1 MGGGERGGSSVQDS
15 VRNEVLKRLRFI
27 EGHLEGVRRMIEK
40 DEYCVDILKQTH
52 AVRKAIEK
60 VETIML
66 EGHLRTCVVEGMRD
80 GRQDQVVSELMD
92 LYAQANR

>member
-1 MGGGERGGSSVQDS
+1 MQDPT
-15 VRNEVLKRLRFI
+15 RDEVVKRLRFV

-60 VETIML
+60 MESIML
-66 EGHLRTCVVEGMRD
+66 DGHLRTCVVEGMRD

>member
-1 MGGGERGGSSVQDS
+1 MQDPIRGEVF
-15 VRNEVLKRLRFI
+15 KRLKFI

-40 DEYCVDILKQTH
+40 DEYCVDVLKQTH

-60 VETIML
+60 VEAIML
-66 EGHLRTCVVEGMRD
+66 EGHLRTCVVAGMRD
-80 GRQDQVVSELMD
+80 GRQDQVVGELID

>member
-1 MGGGERGGSSVQDS
+1 VQEPVRGEVF
-15 VRNEVLKRLRFI
+15 KRLRFI

-40 DEYCVDILKQTH
+40 DEYCVDVLKQTH

-60 VETIML
+60 VEAIML
-66 EGHLRTCVVEGMRD
+66 EGHLRTCVVAGMRD
-80 GRQDQVVSELMD
+80 GRQDQVVGELID

>member
-1 MGGGERGGSSVQDS
+1 MQDT
-15 VRNEVLKRLRFI
+15 VRLEVLKRLRFV

-60 VETIML
+60 VEAIML

-92 LYAQANR
+92 LYAQAKR

>member
-1 MGGGERGGSSVQDS
+1 VQDS
-15 VRNEVLKRLRFI
+15 VRNEVLKRLRFV

-52 AVRKAIEK
+52 AVGKAIEK
-60 VETIML
+60 VEAIML

-80 GRQDQVVSELMD
+80 GRQEQVVNELMG

>member
-1 MGGGERGGSSVQDS
+1 MQDS
-15 VRNEVLKRLRFI
+15 LRGEVLKRLRFI

-60 VETIML
+60 VEALML
-66 EGHLRTCVVEGMRD
+66 EGHLRTCVVEGMRN
-80 GRQDQVVSELMD
+80 GRQEQVVGELMA
-92 LYAQANR
+92 LYGQAKR

>member
-1 MGGGERGGSSVQDS
+1 MQDS
-15 VRNEVLKRLRFI
+15 VRSEVLRRLRFV

-60 VETIML
+60 VEAIML
-66 EGHLRTCVVEGMRD
+66 EGHLRTCVIEGMRD
-80 GRQDQVVSELMD
+80 GRQDQVIGELMG

>member
-1 MGGGERGGSSVQDS
+1 MEGTVQEPVRGA
-15 VRNEVLKRLRFI
+15 VLKRLKFI

-40 DEYCVDILKQTH
+40 DEYCVDVLKQTH

-60 VETIML
+60 VEAIML

-80 GRQDQVVSELMD
+80 GRQDQVVGELID

>member
-1 MGGGERGGSSVQDS
+1 MQDPVRG
-15 VRNEVLKRLRFI
+15 EVLKRLRFI

-60 VETIML
+60 MEAIML

-92 LYAQANR
+92 LFAQANR

>member
-1 MGGGERGGSSVQDS
+1 MQDS
-15 VRNEVLKRLRFI
+15 VRSEVSKRLRFV
-27 EGHLEGVRRMIEK
+27 EGHLEGIRRMIEK

-60 VETIML
+60 AEGMLL
-66 EGHLRTCVVEGMRD
+66 EGHLRTCVVQGVRD
-80 GRQDQVVSELMD
+80 GRQDEVVKELTE

>member
-1 MGGGERGGSSVQDS
+1 MQDT
-15 VRNEVLKRLRFI
+15 VRIEVLKRLRFV
-27 EGHLEGVRRMIEK
+27 EGHLEGVRRMIDK

-60 VETIML
+60 VEAIML
-66 EGHLRTCVVEGMRD
+66 EGHLRTCVVEGLRD
-80 GRQDQVVSELMD
+80 GRQDQVVSELID

>member
-1 MGGGERGGSSVQDS
+1 VDREETVQDS
-15 VRNEVLKRLRFI
+15 LRGEVLKRLRFI

-40 DEYCVDILKQTH
+40 DEYCVDVLKQTH

-60 VETIML
+60 VEALML

-80 GRQDQVVSELMD
+80 GRQDQVVSELMA
-92 LYAQANR
+92 LYGQAKR

>member
-1 MGGGERGGSSVQDS
+1 MQEPARG
-15 VRNEVLKRLRFI
+15 EVLKRLNFI

-40 DEYCVDILKQTH
+40 DEYCVDVLKQTH

-60 VETIML
+60 VEAIIL

-92 LYAQANR
+92 LYTQAQR

>member
-1 MGGGERGGSSVQDS
+1 VQDS
-15 VRNEVLKRLRFI
+15 VRNEVLKRLRFV

-40 DEYCVDILKQTH
+40 DKYCVDILKQTH

-80 GRQDQVVSELMD
+80 GRQEQVVNELMG

>member
-1 MGGGERGGSSVQDS
+1 VEEPLRGEVF
-15 VRNEVLKRLRFI
+15 KRLKFI

-40 DEYCVDILKQTH
+40 DEYCVDVLKQTH

-60 VETIML
+60 VEAIML

-80 GRQDQVVSELMD
+80 GRQDQVVGELMD

>member
-1 MGGGERGGSSVQDS
+1 MQDS
-15 VRNEVLKRLRFI
+15 LRGEVLKRLRFI

-40 DEYCVDILKQTH
+40 DEYCVDVLKQTH

-60 VETIML
+60 VEALML

-80 GRQDQVVSELMD
+80 GRQDQVVSELMA
-92 LYAQANR
+92 LYGQAKR

>member
-1 MGGGERGGSSVQDS
+1 MRS
-15 VRNEVLKRLRFI
+15 EVLKRLRFV
-27 EGHLEGVRRMIEK
+27 EGHLGGVRRMIEK

-60 VETIML
+60 MESIML

>member
-1 MGGGERGGSSVQDS
+1 VQDS
-15 VRNEVLKRLRFI
+15 VRSEVLRRLRFA
-27 EGHLEGVRRMIEK
+27 EGHLAGVRRMIEK

-60 VETIML
+60 AEAIML
-66 EGHLRTCVVEGMRD
+66 DGHLRTCVVEGIRD
-80 GRQDQVVSELMD
+80 GRQDEVVRELTE

>member
-1 MGGGERGGSSVQDS
+1 MQDS
-15 VRNEVLKRLRFI
+15 VRSGVLKRLRFV

-60 VETIML
+60 VEAIML

>member
-1 MGGGERGGSSVQDS
+1 MQDT
-15 VRNEVLKRLRFI
+15 VRIEVLKRLRFV
-27 EGHLEGVRRMIEK
+27 EGHLEGVRRMIDK

-60 VETIML
+60 VEAIML
-66 EGHLRTCVVEGMRD
+66 EGHLRTCVVEGLRD